1 MMQPNVTIDWLF
13 VRSFCEEDEQF
24 EMDFP
29 VILRDFLMHEVE
41 RIPEYSG
48 YIYADDDFA
57 KVGAIE
63 GIRYKFFNLLLS
75 AARHGS
81 SFSAEMICRIYKIYY
96 KREYN
101 QLKRFK
107 TLSYDELHAFDYEG
121 ELFATTAA
129 RIITV
134 SAFMGI
140 EVLEDCEEVLPEA
153 EDILN
158 DESMEFKFSPEP
170 YDFGDGVFEQSQKDA
185 EELMKRIDGR
195 KTRKNSDPLYF
206 DDAKKFKW
214 EVFSYH
220 GVPASL
226 DIYCDAEREPVKR
239 QYAVTIALLKT
250 MWPDRTFTDEDIQ
263 KFRALYEQLSL
274 LVSQLSVLDEMID
287 YMIGR
292 TDKFSFE
299 MEHCRY
305 QPGIQ
310 KVVRAVPGRNEA
322 PAKFQP
328 AAAGVGT
335 EKSVDTE
342 DLYKEIEKLR
352 ASLKAKDQTIGQ
364 ISRMYRE
371 ASQKAKEEQIDT
383 ESWDDDRAELARL
396 REHVYQMT
404 EADLQPETVPE
415 ETMVAALRDRRI
427 VIVGGHDNW
436 VHFLKEKFP
445 SWTYIKPGIANTVPE
460 SAVMNAEYL
469 FFFTDTLSHGA
480 YGKFIHVA
488 RIHSIPFGYLHG
500 TNIPGTVRQI
510 YSTMNPNR

>member
-1 MMQPNVTIDWLF
+1 MMQPSATIDWLF

-29 VILRDFLMHEVE
+29 VILRDFLMHEAD

-48 YIYADDDFA
+48 YVYADDDFA
-57 KVGAIE
+57 EVGAVE

-81 SFSAEMICRIYKIYY
+81 SFSAETICRIYKIYY

-107 TLSYDELHAFDYEG
+107 TLSYEELRAFDNEG

-129 RIITV
+129 RLITV

-140 EVLEDCEEVLPEA
+140 AVLDDCEEVLPEA
-153 EDILN
+153 EEILN
-158 DESMEFKFSPEP
+158 DKSMEFKFSSEL
-170 YDFGDGVFEQSQKDA
+170 YAFGDGVFEQAQKDA
-185 EELMKRIDGR
+185 EELIERINGR
-195 KTRKNSDPLYF
+195 KSRRNSEPLYF

-214 EVFSYH
+214 EVFDYH
-220 GVPASL
+220 GVPTSL
-226 DIYCDAEREPVKR
+226 DISCNMNREPLKR
-239 QYAVTIALLKT
+239 QYAVTIALLRT
-250 MWPDRTFTDEDIQ
+250 IWPKRTFSDEDIQ

-274 LVSQLSVLDEMID
+274 LISHLTTLDEMID

-292 TDKFSFE
+292 TDKFAFE
-299 MEHCRY
+299 MERCRY
-305 QPGIQ
+305 QPNVQ
-310 KVVRAVPGRNEA
+310 KVVRSVPGGNDAARIPQTTA
-322 PAKFQP
+322 ATGV
-328 AAAGVGT
+328 AAGRST
-335 EKSVDTE
+335 QTE

-352 ASLKAKDQTIGQ
+352 ATVKAKDQAISEL
-364 ISRMYRE
+364 SRMYRE
-371 ASQKAKEEQIDT
+371 SKQREKEEQIDT
-383 ESWDDDRAELARL
+383 ERWDDDRVELARL

-404 EADLQPETVPE
+404 EEDLQPQTIPE
-415 ETMVAALRDRRI
+415 ESMEEALRDRRI
-427 VIVGGHDNW
+427 VIIGGHDNW
-436 VHFLKEKFP
+436 VHLLREKFP

-500 TNIPGTVRQI
+500 TNILGTVRQI
-510 YSTMNPNR
+510 YAELSPD

>member
-1 MMQPNVTIDWLF
+1 MMQPNATIDWLF

-29 VILRDFLMHEVE
+29 VIMRDFLMHEAE

-48 YIYADDDFA
+48 YVYADDDFA
-57 KVGAIE
+57 EVGAIE

-107 TLSYDELHAFDYEG
+107 TLSYEELQAFDYEG

-134 SAFMGI
+134 SVFMGI
-140 EVLEDCEEVLPEA
+140 EVLDDCEEVLPEA
-153 EDILN
+153 EDVLN
-158 DESMEFKFSPEP
+158 DQTMEFKFSPEP
-170 YDFGDGVFEQSQKDA
+170 YDFGDGVFDQAQRDA

-214 EVFSYH
+214 EVFNYH
-220 GVPASL
+220 GVPESL
-226 DIYCDAEREPVKR
+226 DINCDVDREPVKR
-239 QYAVTIALLKT
+239 QYAVTIALLRT
-250 MWPDRTFTDEDIQ
+250 MWPDRTFSDEDIQ

-274 LVSQLSVLDEMID
+274 LVSHMSVLDEMID

-292 TDKFSFE
+292 TDKFGFE

-305 QPGIQ
+305 KPETQ
-310 KVVRAVPGRNEA
+310 KVVRAVPGGNEA
-322 PAKFQP
+322 LKNSQTP
-328 AAAGVGT
+328 AASGT
-335 EKSVDTE
+335 KSGSSAETA

-352 ASLKAKDQTIGQ
+352 ASLKAKDQTISQ
-364 ISRMYRE
+364 LSRMYRE
-371 ASQKAKEEQIDT
+371 ASQKAEEEQVDA
-383 ESWDDDRAELARL
+383 ERWDDDRVELARL

-404 EADLQPETVPE
+404 EDDLKPQTIPE
-415 ETMVAALRDRRI
+415 ESMEAALKDRRI

-445 SWTYIKPGIANTVPE
+445 SWNYIKPGIANTVPE

-488 RIHSIPFGYLHG
+488 RVHGISFGYLHG
-500 TNIPGTVRQI
+500 TNIPETVKQI
-510 YSTMNPNR
+510 YTTIKLE